1 MSNPRNEFGLRKILV
16 ATDLSPRAEKAVA
29 RAMQLAE
36 EHNSALI
43 VVHVLSVAAGDK
55 TRTREMAAKIEED
68 LRRKVHVRSHR
79 NGRSVKIRV
88 LSGTPFVEIIRRAR
102 AEEADLVLAGAHGAN
117 FMKDLLVGTTVE
129 KIVRKGD
136 RPVLIV
142 KQAARSLYRRV
153 LVAVDFSEESR
164 RALELALRLAPRA
177 ESYVLHAYQGF
188 EGRLWRA
195 DFTSSE
201 VKKYRYELA
210 KQKRE
215 EVKVFLRGIDCAG
228 KPVGHLLRYGRASQV
243 ITGVARQRHAD
254 LVCVGTVGRT
264 GLPHILLGSVAEHV
278 LRESQCDVLIVR
290 SGSSHFE
297 LP

>member
-1 MSNPRNEFGLRKILV
+1 MSNVKPKLENMTNARNEFGLRKILV

-102 AEEADLVLAGAHGAN
+102 AEEADLILAGAHGTD
-117 FMKDLLVGTTVE
+117 FLKDLLVGSTAQKV
-129 KIVRKGD
+129 VRKGD

-142 KQAARSLYRRV
+142 KQAARSLYRRL
-153 LVAVDFSEESR
+153 LVAVDFLGGLPPCTGGGFAARAPRRVLRPARLSR
-164 RALELALRLAPRA
+164 IRRTALE
-177 ESYVLHAYQGF
+177 SGF
-188 EGRLWRA
+188 HI
-195 DFTSSE
+195 
-201 VKKYRYELA
+201 
-210 KQKRE
+210 
-215 EVKVFLRGIDCAG
+215 LRG
-228 KPVGHLLRYGRASQV
+228 
-243 ITGVARQRHAD
+243 
-254 LVCVGTVGRT
+254 
-264 GLPHILLGSVAEHV
+264 
-278 LRESQCDVLIVR
+278 
-290 SGSSHFE
+290 
-297 LP
+297 